1 MWFILALV
9 AALAWGG
16 TDYFAKR
23 GTCPSDKYSHWRMA
37 VMVGAV
43 MGLHAAAMMIY
54 NYFSGGETYSLKSI
68 ITYLPVSSMYILSMM
83 IGYVGLRYLELS
95 IISPVQNM
103 SGAIVPILCFVF
115 LDETMTPVQLVFV
128 IAILAGILSLAIVEK
143 RADDGLD
150 REAPHEQE
158 TRKGKS
164 DKYRFGALALI
175 FPICYAVIDSLG
187 TFFDSYYLDG
197 DEPILSEFQ
206 ANTSYELTFL
216 LVGIFALIYLT
227 AVKKQKFSFWGERI
241 FGASA
246 LCETAGQFAYIY
258 AIASN
263 SIVAVPVVASYSIFS
278 LLYSRVF
285 LKEKLSL
292 PHYICIAVVVA
303 GIVGLGVLEGLAEA

>member
-43 MGLHAAAMMIY
+43 AMMIY

-187 TFFDSYYLDG
+187 TFFDSFGIPGQHLLRADLPARRHLCADIPYG
-197 DEPILSEFQ
+197 GKKAEVFIL
-206 ANTSYELTFL
+206 
-216 LVGIFALIYLT
+216 GRKDIRRKC
-227 AVKKQKFSFWGERI
+227 AV
-241 FGASA
+241 
-246 LCETAGQFAYIY
+246 
-258 AIASN
+258 
-263 SIVAVPVVASYSIFS
+263 
-278 LLYSRVF
+278 
-285 LKEKLSL
+285 
-292 PHYICIAVVVA
+292 
-303 GIVGLGVLEGLAEA
+303 